1 MTQGFGRALASVALV
16 LLGGCA
22 ANDNG
27 AAMISQQAE
36 AQVELA
42 KLRDKTARAEYSDQ
56 AVYLGLIRKIQQ
68 EGLYFASLAHIE
80 VYQQRFGSGPEI
92 LAMRADALRETGQDA
107 AAADVYGQ
115 LAATSQGAQA
125 AHAHHGLGLLAGRRD
140 DFPHA
145 ILELRQASALDPV
158 NPQIAS
164 DLGYALMR
172 AGVLQEARVPIMQA
186 LQLDARNPRVI
197 SNAAVWLMAD
207 GKRAQATAMM
217 QKAALPEAT
226 RSAIR
231 READRVARAAVTRD
245 RAGAKPAA
253 RTPAMASQPTAIASV
268 QKPLTVAVQEGT
280 TP

>member
-1 MTQGFGRALASVALV
+1 
-16 LLGGCA
+16 
-22 ANDNG
+22 
-27 AAMISQQAE
+27 
-36 AQVELA
+36 
-42 KLRDKTARAEYSDQ
+42 
-56 AVYLGLIRKIQQ
+56 
-68 EGLYFASLAHIE
+68 
-80 VYQQRFGSGPEI
+80 
-92 LAMRADALRETGQDA
+92 
-107 AAADVYGQ
+107 
-115 LAATSQGAQA
+115 
-125 AHAHHGLGLLAGRRD
+125 
-140 DFPHA
+140 
-145 ILELRQASALDPV
+145 
-158 NPQIAS
+158 
-164 DLGYALMR
+164 
-172 AGVLQEARVPIMQA
+172 LQEARVPIMQA